1 MITSEKK
8 QAVVADLATAK
19 NDTGSPQVQVG
30 ILTKRIEE
38 VTAHM
43 KANKHDY
50 MARRGLVQMVGKR
63 KRLLKYLE
71 NKNFEAYKAVVAK
84 LGLRK

>member
-1 MITSEKK
+1 MITSENKK
-8 QAVVADLATAK
+8 AVIADLATK
-19 NDTGSPQVQVG
+19 KEDTGSPQVQVG
-30 ILTKRIEE
+30 ILTKRIAE

-43 KANKHDY
+43 KTNKHDF

-63 KRLLKYLE
+63 KKLLKYLAE
-71 NKNFEAYKAVVAK
+71 EDSTAYLKLVKK